1 MTNPSEIG
9 ERIHQRRTELGIT
22 IRELGRRTNL
32 SASFISQVE
41 RGKVNVS
48 IDSLQ
53 RIASN
58 LEVSI
63 LYFLPPSHSGETP
76 ATSQAHASG
85 PIQPENS
92 LEYNPVVRANSR
104 PRLTLPASGITYELL
119 VNALTRKMEAI
130 YEILK
135 PGASKETRPLRQPTE
150 EFIYVISGSLRMS
163 LDIGEYTL
171 NPGDSIYFEG
181 RQLKRLSCES
191 ENQDAVWISVIT
203 PPVL

>member
-9 ERIHQRRTELGIT
+9 SRIHLRRTEMGIT
-22 IRELGRRTNL
+22 IRELARRTDL

-63 LYFLPPSHSGETP
+63 LYFLPSSNSAGSPNLYPKAANTP
-76 ATSQAHASG
+76 EDSA
-85 PIQPENS
+85 S
-92 LEYNPVVRANSR
+92 LEYNPVVRKESR

-130 YEILK
+130 HETLE

-150 EFIYVISGSLRMS
+150 EFIYVTSGILKVD
-163 LDIGEYTL
+163 LDIGEYEL

-181 RQLKRLSCES
+181 KQLQRLSCVS
-191 ENQDAVWISVIT
+191 EIQNAVWISVIT